1 MSLVGVVDIG
11 SIDLWLARTFSVLVA
26 FIALGVAYGAGVVFK
41 VYYLLFKEEV
51 ATWRLLTPQ
60 ERMCT
65 AGVKPT
71 FNTHGVVIVTVAV
84 ALECILWAIL
94 NVGEAFSLVVD
105 GWGAIVG
112 IIGTLI
118 LPLLGYKSIQSLS
131 TTSKNGGGPTNVSS
145 GGGGQG
151 Q

>member
-1 MSLVGVVDIG
+1 MIET
-11 SIDLWLARTFSVLVA
+11 ILARTFAVLVA
-26 FIALGVAYGAGVVFK
+26 LIAVGVAYGAGVVFK
-41 VYYLLFKEEV
+41 TYLLLFREEI

-65 AGVKPT
+65 NGTKPT
-71 FNTHGVVIVTVAV
+71 FNTHGVVIITVAV

-94 NVGEAFSLVVD
+94 DVGQAFALVVD

-118 LPLLGYKSIQSLS
+118 LPLLGFKSVQNI
-131 TTSKNGGGPTNVSS
+131 TASKGAPTNVT
-145 GGGGQG
+145 GV
-151 Q
+151 